1 MTAVSQGPLRSLT
14 PRTTGTILARHF
26 TVPARHRP
34 VRAADHA
41 PHENPEGTVLARKII
56 KKSKSKA
63 GAAKKATKPTK
74 PTKPKPRSKAVK
86 KRPKKT
92 AKKAAAKVAK
102 KTATKI
108 SKKTG
113 AARAATK
120 ATKVTKAPTKKPAL
134 VKKIA
139 RKPIASRTTVV
150 RKAPAKK
157 VASLIKDLRPF
168 RRALLRRQGSLLAAY
183 NSTKGETR
191 TDGSDGTEDYIDYA
205 VSSYA
210 REFSLSLTELERRQ
224 LKLVEDALHRIANR
238 EYGRCL
244 NCREPIPPKRLEV
257 EPWARHCIR
266 CQELDDQGLLEPR
279 EFDDDDDEDESEA
292 GYEEDGELAEADD
305 GERTLVAD

>member
-1 MTAVSQGPLRSLT
+1 M
-14 PRTTGTILARHF
+14 
-26 TVPARHRP
+26 VPARHQP

-41 PHENPEGTVLARKII
+41 PHENPEGTVLVRKIN

-63 GAAKKATKPTK
+63 GVAKRATKA
-74 PTKPKPRSKAVK
+74 TKPKPRGKPVK

-92 AKKAAAKVAK
+92 AKRAGAKVAK

-120 ATKVTKAPTKKPAL
+120 TTKATKVTKAPIKKPASS
-134 VKKIA
+134 KKIA
-139 RKPIASRTTVV
+139 KKPVV
-150 RKAPAKK
+150 SGATAARKAPAKK

-183 NSTKGETR
+183 NSTKGEHR
-191 TDGSDGTEDYIDYA
+191 TDSADGTEDYIDYA

-224 LKLVEDALHRIANR
+224 LKLVEEALHRIANR

-244 NCREPIPPKRLEV
+244 NCRQAIPPKRLEV

-266 CQELDDQGLLEPR
+266 CQELEDQGLLEPR
-279 EFDDDDDEDESEA
+279 EFDDDDDDDELEA
-292 GYEEDGELAEADD
+292 GYDDDGEPADD
-305 GERTLVAD
+305 GEQALVAE